1 MCARDTMRPV
11 ARLLLILCLLIA
23 DGRSAA
29 AEVEST
35 LAQASILEDYNVTVW
50 TERDGLSSTRVV
62 ALAQTPDGY
71 LWVGTVDGLIRFDGT
86 SFEPWNAIGSPELP
100 MSRVAGLSVHADGSL
115 WVGYSEGQV
124 ARIAGV
130 RATVFDRM
138 VAATGGTINALVTG
152 RDGRVWIGGRTG
164 LLRSEGR
171 EFTQVSPSEGL
182 PEGPVLNTYE
192 DHDGRLWITL
202 NTGIFRRTLGAESFV
217 PFMSA
222 SYFGHRVTVDRQ
234 SAVWVT
240 DPRRGFKRVAV
251 EGPQAGSR
259 VGPIAG
265 LGVQVLHS
273 RRGAIWIATL
283 GQGLWR
289 LRNPDRLDEVE
300 VLTSSQGLLNDVVR
314 CLVEDREENIWV
326 GTDRGLYRLSRNKLI
341 PVQRLGVVRVV
352 QADGA
357 DMWVGTSNGL
367 LRFDGATRRVLG
379 HARDLPSPFVS
390 ALHLDGTGAL
400 WIATDRGIVL
410 HRKGRFQRVPIKG
423 IDRLNRVYSMT
434 LDRRGRLWLADF
446 NRGLFIAAG
455 GRLEPAYVTDLDDRT
470 VLGVHPDGEGRLW
483 LSLSDGR
490 VGFVE
495 DVPGAPR
502 FTPLPSPRG
511 LSARLNSVIQARAGE
526 VWLATSA
533 GVWHYHDGQL
543 TIVNEKNG
551 LPSAQIYSGA
561 MDDAGNAWLG
571 TSAGVVRLDHD
582 DVDRVAANPN
592 ARVTFG
598 LWDTYD
604 GAAGYPVWLGRPGV
618 SRDPKGRFWFVT
630 TNGLS
635 IADPGRLQD
644 ATTIPP
650 VIIKSIS
657 AGSTRLGP
665 DDDLTLPPRSS
676 PVEINYSTVMLSETH
691 KVRFRYRLENF
702 EDEWTEAGSRRQ
714 ALLTNLP
721 PGSYT
726 FHVMAVSNDGSSAES
741 SATARFVVR
750 PAFTQ
755 TPWFFMGLSLLLA
768 LGLWQAW
775 HARLRREQHQVS
787 LVINERLRMSRE
799 IHDTLLQSLVGVAL
813 QLDVLS
819 GADAVSDETRTALTR
834 SRREVEDN
842 IRNARQTIWNL
853 RSPRLQNADIAALVN
868 EAGQRITSGTAAGF
882 GMSVDGAA
890 RRLSADAEQQLL
902 RIAEQAI
909 VNAVRHGSASEVH
922 VAIAF
927 SGKQV
932 RIEVRDNG
940 CGFNLTDVSGESNLH
955 FGIASMQER
964 TREVGGQ
971 FSLHSEPGEGTTV
984 TVVVHA

>member
-1 MCARDTMRPV
+1 V
-11 ARLLLILCLLIA
+11 VHLLLALSLFIA
-23 DGRSAA
+23 SGSGAA
-29 AEVEST
+29 AETDATQSPT
-35 LAQASILEDYNVTVW
+35 SILEDYNVTVW
-50 TERDGLSSTRVV
+50 TEREGLSSTRVI

-71 LWVGTVDGLIRFDGT
+71 LWLGTVDGLIRFDGT
-86 SFEPWNAIGSPELP
+86 SFEQWNAIGSPELP
-100 MSRVAGLSVHADGSL
+100 VSRVAGLSVHADGSL
-115 WVGYSEGQV
+115 WVGYTEGQV
-124 ARIAGV
+124 ARVTGV

-138 VAATGGTINALVTG
+138 AAATGGTINALATG

-164 LLRSEGR
+164 LLRFDGL
-171 EFTQVSPSEGL
+171 EFRPISPSDGL
-182 PEGPVLNTYE
+182 PEGPVLNTFE
-192 DHDGRLWITL
+192 DHDGTLWITL
-202 NTGIFRRTLGAESFV
+202 NTGIFRRTLGAVSFV

-222 SYFGHRVTVDRQ
+222 SYFGHRVTVDRD
-234 SAVWVT
+234 SSVWVT

-251 EGPQAGSR
+251 EGPRAGSR

-273 RRGAIWIATL
+273 RLGAIWIATL

-289 LRNPDRLDEVE
+289 LRSPDRLDDVE
-300 VLTSSQGLLNDVVR
+300 VLTSSQGLLNEVVR
-314 CLVEDREENIWV
+314 CLAEDREGNIWV
-326 GTDRGLYRLSRNKLI
+326 GTDYGLLRLSRNKLI

-367 LRFDGATRRVLG
+367 LRLDGATRRMLG
-379 HARDLPSPFVS
+379 HPGGLPWSFVS

-400 WIATDRGIVL
+400 WIATDRGIVR
-410 HRKGRFQRVPIKG
+410 HRKGRFQPVPIKG
-423 IDRLNRVYSMT
+423 IERLNRLYSMT
-434 LDRRGRLWLADF
+434 LDTRGRLWLADF

-455 GRLEPAYVTDLDDRT
+455 GRLEPASVPGLDHRS
-470 VLGVHPDGEGRLW
+470 VLGVHPDGEGRFW
-483 LSLSDGR
+483 LSSSDGR

-495 DVPGAPR
+495 DVPGVQR
-502 FTPLPSPRG
+502 FTALRLPPG

-526 VWLATSA
+526 VWLLTSA
-533 GVWHYHDGQL
+533 GVWHYRDGQL

-551 LPSAQIYSGA
+551 LPSAQIDSGA
-561 MDDAGNAWLG
+561 MDDSGNAWLG
-571 TSAGVVRLDHD
+571 TSAGVVRMDHD

-604 GAAGYPVWLGRPGV
+604 GAAGYPLWLGRPGV
-618 SRDPKGRFWFVT
+618 ARDPKGRFWFVT

-635 IADPGRLQD
+635 IADPRRLQN

-650 VIIKSIS
+650 VIIKSIA

-665 DDDLTLPPRSS
+665 DEDLTFPPRSS

-691 KVRFRYRLENF
+691 KMRFRYRLENF
-702 EDEWTEAGSRRQ
+702 ENQWTEAGSRRQ
-714 ALLTNLP
+714 ALLMNLP

-726 FHVMAVSNDGSSAES
+726 FRVMAVSNDGSATES

-750 PAFTQ
+750 PALTQ
-755 TPWFFMGLSLLLA
+755 TPWFFIGLSLLLA

-775 HARLRREQHQVS
+775 QARLRREQHQVAM
-787 LVINERLRMSRE
+787 VINERLRMSRE

-819 GADAVSDETRTALTR
+819 GADTVSDEARAALIR

-853 RSPRLQNADIAALVN
+853 RSPRLQHTDIAALVN
-868 EAGQRITSGTAAGF
+868 EAGQRITSGTTARF
-882 GMSVDGAA
+882 GMSVQGAA
-890 RRLSADAEQQLL
+890 KRLSADAEQQLL
-902 RIAEQAI
+902 RITEQAI
-909 VNAVRHGSASEVH
+909 VNAVRHGSASDVH
-922 VAIAF
+922 VTIAF
-927 SGKQV
+927 SDRQV
-932 RIEVRDNG
+932 RIDVRDNG

-971 FSLHSEPGEGTTV
+971 FSLHSEPGQGTTV
-984 TVVVHA
+984 TVLVHV